1 MKSKYNV
8 TIWLS
13 KKAEDGTDKVHL
25 TFDEE
30 EIKKVKKSIKSK
42 RYDGSFN
49 MKNGDIVEIEKSE

>member
-49 MKNGDIVEIEKSE
+49 MKMVI